1 MSSIPHNYFP
11 PSVTPDAP
19 WSNRCVRSLARAE
32 IRRYGAGKD
41 IDVRVRQ
48 VASSVKSYIRLDA
61 DAEGVRSLHRARR
74 KLCDAVRCLKANRI
88 VTLTSQAVIADHTE
102 FLWCVRKFVR
112 VMKQRHPEWKCVYTL
127 ELQKRGAWHAHL
139 AVVGMQY
146 AGEASQLW
154 ADIIEEE
161 RMGQYHLGG
170 LLTGPK
176 AAGYISKYIGKD
188 LPEGERPR
196 YGHHYGRSRGLTP
209 DVEVFDLHNA
219 SQADLEAWALAVF
232 DGMGL
237 PIREFHRWHSGAPYW
252 LHSAEFRC

>member
-1 MSSIPHNYFP
+1 MSSIQHNYFP
-11 PSVTPDAP
+11 PSQCADAP
-19 WSNRCVRSLARAE
+19 WSNRVARSLARAE
-32 IRRYGAGKD
+32 IRRFGDSRD
-41 IDVRVRQ
+41 IDIHVCQR
-48 VASSVKSYIRLDA
+48 ASSVHTYVRADA

-74 KLCDAVRCLKANRI
+74 KLFDAVRCLKANRI
-88 VTLTSQAVIADHTE
+88 VTLTSQEVISDRDE
-102 FLWCVRKFVR
+102 FVRCVRAFIR
-112 VMKQRHPEWKCVYTL
+112 HMKQRHKEWKCVYSL

-146 AGEASQLW
+146 AGEASELW
-154 ADIIEEE
+154 ARILEED

-170 LLTGPK
+170 MLTGPK

-209 DVEVFDLHNA
+209 EVERFELLNA
-219 SQADLEAWALAVF
+219 TQADLEAWAMRVF
-232 DGMGL
+232 DGMEL

-252 LHSAEFRC
+252 LHSAVFRC